1 MFLARLA
8 IWFIESHQRS
18 IKHFPNGTPKWF
30 GQVLSQRF
38 LMEFYLWQKGWPTN
52 IIQIIPHSNHGKW
65 PCKLVNIR
73 LHISTSY
80 ALVSIVHSSNP
91 KDIESERLLVNS
103 TWFLFCTSPFY
114 THHTYLLMVNWWC
127 WLLYK
132 NPITHH
138 LVVQLLLCLS
148 GWFMLNPNDFV
159 ISFV

>member
-1 MFLARLA
+1 MFLPQLA

-103 TWFLFCTSPFY
+103 TWFLFVRPHSIPIIHIC
-114 THHTYLLMVNWWC
+114 WWLIDDVGC
-127 WLLYK
+127 FTKTQL
-132 NPITHH
+132 PITWSYSYSYVC
-138 LVVQLLLCLS
+138 LAGLC
-148 GWFMLNPNDFV
+148 
-159 ISFV
+159 